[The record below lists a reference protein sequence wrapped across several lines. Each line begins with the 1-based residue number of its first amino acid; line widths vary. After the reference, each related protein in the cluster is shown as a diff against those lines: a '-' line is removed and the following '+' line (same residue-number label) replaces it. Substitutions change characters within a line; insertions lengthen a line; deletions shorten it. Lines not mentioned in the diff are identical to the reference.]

1 MDTPASHLERIARDG
16 YTILERVIEPELVY
30 LQRRKRSSTSGQRA
44 TPSRVRIPC
53 ASTTCSCTGSST
65 SRFPST
71 RGCSRS
77 SRASSIR
84 DAWCRLCRRSA
95 STRAS
100 ARAPTLRTSKIYGMT
115 NSFRKGGGLVDA
127 PGRGLGRGEGQFAL
141 LKALSAR
148 VLGQQRHQDRGRA
161 GADGDPGVQRA
172 RERNADRDDRR
183 PHDRLWHRD
192 AHHAMN
198 ARLTA

>member
-1 MDTPASHLERIARDG
+1 ASHLERIARDG

-30 LQRRKRSSTSGQRA
+30 LQRLKRSSTSGQRA

-53 ASTTCSCTGSST
+53 ASTTCSCMGSST

-95 STRAS
+95 SARAS

-127 PGRGLGRGEGQFAL
+127 PGRRVGPKGKYPHRVPIGPWPVGSPAAHENGPDSDFPA
-141 LKALSAR
+141 ACVVIYVGSA
-148 VLGQQRHQDRGRA
+148 
-161 GADGDPGVQRA
+161 P
-172 RERNADRDDRR
+172 
-183 PHDRLWHRD
+183 
-192 AHHAMN
+192 
-198 ARLTA
+198 